1 MSQMPGT
8 GLGRPDYI
16 QKITPKGTITTG
28 VVRYN
33 RDFEYKEPSTNQY
46 DSGHRVARQ
55 GNFTILE
62 VLKTE
67 ILGSGKEPWMN
78 KKEVKAILTKDVT
91 NYVGVAPI
99 IYDGGN
105 KPKSLT
111 KENHASKET
120 LDFVS
125 KTSGIQTELWKIKN
139 RLAEIDFK
147 LYESKGMS
155 QAEKNNLTIERDT
168 LIAKQK
174 ALVSQENELYAERN
188 RRFKRNNNLIYIGVG
203 ALALTIGYFAYK
215 KLKK

>member
-1 MSQMPGT
+1 
-8 GLGRPDYI
+8 
-16 QKITPKGTITTG
+16 
-28 VVRYN
+28 
-33 RDFEYKEPSTNQY
+33 
-46 DSGHRVARQ
+46 
-55 GNFTILE
+55 
-62 VLKTE
+62 
-67 ILGSGKEPWMN
+67 
-78 KKEVKAILTKDVT
+78 
-91 NYVGVAPI
+91 
-99 IYDGGN
+99 
-105 KPKSLT
+105 
-111 KENHASKET
+111 